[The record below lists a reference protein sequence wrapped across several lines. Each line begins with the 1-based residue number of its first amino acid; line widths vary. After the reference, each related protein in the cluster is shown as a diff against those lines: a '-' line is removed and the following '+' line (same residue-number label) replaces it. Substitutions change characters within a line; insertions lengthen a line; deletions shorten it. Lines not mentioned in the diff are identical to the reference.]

1 MVIKEKV
8 ELLKSMSTATLYAEF
23 DQYANLQHPA
33 VADVIA
39 QELIAIELDRREG
52 VWDDDADIMFDAF
65 LFTEPEE
72 VFSPFVTVNS

>member
-33 VADVIA
+33 VADTIA

-52 VWDDDADIMFDAF
+52 IWEDDAGVMFDAYQHSK
-65 LFTEPEE
+65 PEE
-72 VFSPFVTVNS
+72 IFSPFVTVNS